1 MVITWLP
8 KREMT
13 STSLDRQKGQRT
25 PCADIFLPP
34 CGGDSGLDISLPP
47 CGGDS
52 GLDISLPPCGGD
64 SELDISLPPCG
75 GGSGWGVTLPT
86 GGHVSPLGEA
96 LQHIQRRLVDTSWHG
111 APPSRIPPGPIDGRV
126 GEPLTDPLLQH
137 AAQVGNAVRQFSLT
151 LEPIDFRAFGPEP
164 LERLTP
170 GLLDGAS
177 GFRLAHP
184 ASSMQVVIP
193 LFLQHFLEPAAQHLD
208 VAVDELLDH
217 DRERAV
223 EHGVRRD
230 EQRPVRPG
238 PVEIRHVRVGSLV
251 PPVRRAELSQ
261 RAVENAAVS
270 NIVESHRGRRDVR
283 FKAWRGDAPLRVPHP
298 QQLLVVRET
307 LDEQVETQ
315 VSDSPGPQSRM
326 TASRGTIII
335 STHRS
340 SS

>member
-13 STSLDRQKGQRT
+13 STSLDRQNGQRT
-25 PCADIFLPP
+25 PCA
-34 CGGDSGLDISLPP
+34 
-47 CGGDS
+47 
-52 GLDISLPPCGGD
+52 
-64 SELDISLPPCG
+64 DISLPPCG
-75 GGSGWGVTLPT
+75 GGLGWVPLPT
-86 GGHVSPLGEA
+86 GGHVSLLGEA
-96 LQHIQRRLVDTSWHG
+96 LQHIERRLVDTSRNS
-111 APPSRIPPGPIDGRV
+111 APPSAVPPGPIDGRV
-126 GEPLTDPLLQH
+126 GEPVTDPLLQH

-151 LEPIDFRAFGPEP
+151 FEPIDVRAFGPEP

-184 ASSMQVVIP
+184 APSMQVVIP
-193 LFLQHFLEPAAQHLD
+193 LFLQHFLEPTAQHLD
-208 VAVDELLDH
+208 VAGDEL
-217 DRERAV
+217 
-223 EHGVRRD
+223 
-230 EQRPVRPG
+230 RPVRPG
-238 PVEIRHVRVGSLV
+238 PVEIRHVRVGPLV
-251 PPVRRAELSQ
+251 RPVRRAELSQ

-270 NIVESHRGRRDVR
+270 NVVESHRGRRDVR

-307 LDEQVETQ
+307 LDERVETQ